1 MDAIVE
7 LSVRYGIITPYT
19 SFLIEEDDILTEA
32 GRDEAAEQYLALPTA
47 PAVGAPAVEK
57 AAEEGEMQRAESAGG
72 WGMPH
77 EAAQVVRLV
86 GSKTFILQD
95 TVWTD
100 TTFDPSRMSTEPVG
114 FGSDAYFDLLAA
126 RPEWGDYLALG
137 RCVIFVAEGTAYE
150 VVEGE
155 AGPVQ
160 VPPTRTPEPGQPG
173 RSTPTPV
180 VSGETTATESGGGLC
195 AGATVMGIVALA
207 VAALWQRMQG

>member
-1 MDAIVE
+1 
-7 LSVRYGIITPYT
+7 
-19 SFLIEEDDILTEA
+19 
-32 GRDEAAEQYLALPTA
+32 
-47 PAVGAPAVEK
+47 VEK
-57 AAEEGEMQRAESAGG
+57 AAEEGEMQRADSAGG

-95 TVWTD
+95 GVWTD
-100 TTFDPSRMSTEPVG
+100 TTFDPSRMSTTQVG
-114 FGSDAYFDLLAA
+114 FSSDGYFDLLSA

-137 RCVIFVAEGTAYE
+137 EHVIFVAEGTAYE

-160 VPPTRTPEPGQPG
+160 VPPTHTPEPAQPDQP
-173 RSTPTPV
+173 TATPV
-180 VSGETTATESGGGLC
+180 ASSGTTATESGGGLC

-207 VAALWQRMQG
+207 VAALWQRMQR